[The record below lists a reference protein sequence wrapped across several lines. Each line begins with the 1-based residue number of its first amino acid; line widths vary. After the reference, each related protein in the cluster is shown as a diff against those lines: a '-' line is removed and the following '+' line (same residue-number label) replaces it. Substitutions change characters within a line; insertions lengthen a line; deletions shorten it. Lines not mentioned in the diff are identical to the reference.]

1 MKVTESQI
9 RQTVRR
15 VLKEAKTPEE
25 RLADELANIEKEF
38 EQLHADLEAK
48 RQRRIDQANRKWSPE
63 QVTKRSDSA
72 KAANTPEKLAARQA
86 EKEKDAKFMAAQRAQ
101 WNKPKTCAE
110 CGKELS
116 TPTELS
122 RVQYDDG
129 PRWYCDIHDKN
140 RKKDYQA
147 WRSKGDEKGFY

>member
-1 MKVTESQI
+1 MKFTESQI
-9 RQTVRR
+9 RRTVRS

-25 RLADELANIEKEF
+25 RLADELASIEEEF
-38 EQLHADLEAK
+38 QQLHANLEAK
-48 RQRRIDQANRKWSPE
+48 RQRKIELANKKWSPDE
-63 QVTKRSDSA
+63 VTKRSDRA
-72 KAANTPEKLAARQA
+72 KAANAPEKLAARQA
-86 EKEKDAKFMAAQRAQ
+86 EKEKDEKFWAGQRAQ
-101 WNKPKTCAE
+101 WSKPKTCAE

-122 RVQYDDG
+122 RGQYDDG